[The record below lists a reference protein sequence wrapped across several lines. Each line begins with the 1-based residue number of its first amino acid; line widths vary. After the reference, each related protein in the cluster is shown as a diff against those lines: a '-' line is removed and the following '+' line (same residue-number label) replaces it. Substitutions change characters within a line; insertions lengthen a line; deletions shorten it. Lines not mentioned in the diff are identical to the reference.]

1 MASERRIGGGT
12 QLAGV
17 IGWPVEHSRSPQM
30 HNAAYAALG
39 MDWAYVAMPVEPA
52 RLEQA
57 LHGAAALGFAGLN
70 ITLPHKQA
78 TAAICDELSPEARR
92 ADSANT
98 VVMMDGG
105 RLRGDTTDGQGML
118 DAIGDLPGPGA
129 LVLGAGGAAR
139 AAVAALA
146 GAGVAGAGSAPRGAG
161 GGGVGRGGGG
171 AGAGVAV
178 TVSARRRQAA
188 ERLARELGA
197 TASGWPATE
206 APDLIVNATPVGQAG
221 EAARLPLDAR
231 LLDGRVVCDLAYR
244 GDGAETGL
252 IAAARE
258 RGARAVDGMEVLVGQ
273 GALAFRLFTGEEPP
287 IEIMRAA
294 VRNATIA

>member
-1 MASERRIGGGT
+1 MAGERRIGGGT
-12 QLAGV
+12 RLAGV

-57 LHGAAALGFAGLN
+57 LRGAAALGFAGLN
-70 ITLPHKQA
+70 VTIPHKQA
-78 TAAICDELSPEARR
+78 AAAICDELSPQACR

-98 VVMMDGG
+98 VLMLDGG
-105 RLRGDTTDGQGML
+105 RLRGETTDGQGML

-146 GAGVAGAGSAPRGAG
+146 GAGVA
-161 GGGVGRGGGG
+161 
-171 AGAGVAV
+171 V
-178 TVSARRRQAA
+178 TVSARRPEAA
-188 ERLARELGA
+188 EQLARELGA
-197 TASGWPATE
+197 SATDWPAGD
-206 APDLIVNATPVGQAG
+206 APELIVNATPLGQAG
-221 EAARLPLDAR
+221 EAAGLPLDAG
-231 LLDGRVVCDLAYR
+231 LLEGRVVCDLAYR

-258 RGARAVDGMEVLVGQ
+258 RGARTVDGLEVLVGQ
-273 GALAFRLFTGEEPP
+273 GALAFRLFTGAEPP
-287 IEIMRAA
+287 IEIMHAA

>member
-1 MASERRIGGGT
+1 MAGERRIGGGT
-12 QLAGV
+12 RLAGV

-57 LHGAAALGFAGLN
+57 LRGAAALGFAGLN
-70 ITLPHKQA
+70 VTIPHKQA
-78 TAAICDELSPEARR
+78 TAAICAELSPEARR

-98 VVMMDGG
+98 VLMLDGG
-105 RLRGDTTDGQGML
+105 RLRGETTDGQGML
-118 DAIGDLPGPGA
+118 DAIGDLPGPRA

-146 GAGVAGAGSAPRGAG
+146 GAGL
-161 GGGVGRGGGG
+161 
-171 AGAGVAV
+171 AV
-178 TVSARRRQAA
+178 TVSARRREAA
-188 ERLARELGA
+188 ERLAQELGA
-197 TASGWPATE
+197 TATDWPARD
-206 APDLIVNATPVGQAG
+206 APELIVNATPLGQAG
-221 EAARLPLDAR
+221 EAAQLPIDAG

-252 IAAARE
+252 IASARE
-258 RGARAVDGMEVLVGQ
+258 RGARAVDGLEVLVGQ
-273 GALAFRLFTGEEPP
+273 GALAFRLFTGAEPP